1 MKKIVSFILGS
12 ILALNL
18 SVSVANAA
26 AKEVRIAFFLE
37 WASPNQED
45 KVKGTFEKALGVTVK
60 WTNFA
65 TGGEMTEAMMSGD
78 IDISYSQGLTP
89 FVNAA
94 NSKKPITL
102 VDVSILYGMKGTT
115 CVVSNASGISKAN
128 ASSLEGKK
136 VAVALGTMADY
147 VFRETMKVVGADAS
161 KMTIV
166 DMVPEDSAVAL
177 ANGDVA
183 MSCLFGKKSIAT
195 ALKSGKLMLTVKE
208 ASDNGI
214 AGIDITSVTNK
225 FMKENPGMVR
235 TFLEITH
242 DANNRYKA
250 GKSDFNV
257 ISKDATMDVAST
269 KDQMDSFGFPTVDE
283 QMKNYF
289 AKDGILMKYL
299 AIMGEMFATSEN
311 PMLKDYSKVVNT
323 SFLPGN

>member
-1 MKKIVSFILGS
+1 MKKIISVLLGTLVAIS
-12 ILALNL
+12 LNF
-18 SVSVANAA
+18 SVANSA

-45 KVKGTFEKALGVTVK
+45 KVKGAFAKAFGVPVK

-89 FVNAA
+89 FVNAV

-115 CVVSNASGISKAN
+115 CVVANSSGISKAN
-128 ASSLEGKK
+128 ASQLEGKK

-147 VFRETMKVVGADAS
+147 VFKETMRVVGADPK
-161 KMTIV
+161 KMTII

-183 MSCLFGKKSIAT
+183 MSCLFGKKSIGT
-195 ALKSGKLMLTVKE
+195 ALKSGKLMLSVKE
-208 ASDNGI
+208 ASDAGI

-225 FMKENPGMVR
+225 FMKENPGMVK

-242 DANNRYKA
+242 AANERYKA
-250 GKSDFNV
+250 GKSDFAV
-257 ISKDATMDVAST
+257 IAKDATTSVADT
-269 KDQMDSFGFPTVDE
+269 KDQMASFGFPSTKQQKKE
-283 QMKNYF
+283 YF
-289 AKDGILMKYL
+289 GNKGILMTYL
-299 AIMGEMFATSEN
+299 NVMGKMFATAEN
-311 PMLKDYSKVVNT
+311 PALKNYSKVVT
-323 SFLPGN
+323 TKYLPK

>member
-45 KVKGTFEKALGVTVK
+45 KVKGTFEKALGVPVK

-115 CVVSNASGISKAN
+115 CVVSNASGITKAN

-177 ANGDVA
+177 ANGDVV
-183 MSCLFGKKSIAT
+183 MSCLFGKKSIGT
-195 ALKSGKLMLTVKE
+195 ALKSGKLMLSVQE
-208 ASDNGI
+208 ASDAGI
-214 AGIDITSVTNK
+214 AGIDVTSVTNK
-225 FMKENPGMVR
+225 FLKENPGMVK

-242 DANNRYKA
+242 AANDRYKA
-250 GKSDFNV
+250 GKSDFAV
-257 ISKDATMDVAST
+257 IAKDATTSVADT
-269 KDQMDSFGFPTVDE
+269 KDQMSSFGFPSTKQQKKE
-283 QMKNYF
+283 YF
-289 AKDGILMKYL
+289 GKKGILMTYL
-299 AIMGEMFATSEN
+299 NVMGNMFATAEN
-311 PMLKDYSKVVNT
+311 PALKNYSKVVT
-323 SFLPGN
+323 TKYLP

>member
-1 MKKIVSFILGS
+1 MKKIISFILGS

-45 KVKGTFEKALGVTVK
+45 KVKGTFEKAFGVPVK

-115 CVVSNASGISKAN
+115 CVVADSAGITKAN
-128 ASSLEGKK
+128 ASSLEGQK

-195 ALKSGKLMLTVKE
+195 ALKSGQLMLSVKE

-242 DANNRYKA
+242 EANARYKA
-250 GKSDFNV
+250 GKSDMNV
-257 ISKDATMDVAST
+257 ISKDATMDVKST
-269 KDQMDSFGFPTVDE
+269 SDQMASFGFPSVDE
-283 QMKNYF
+283 QMNSYF
-289 AKDGILMKYL
+289 ADNGILMKYL
-299 AIMGEMFATSEN
+299 AIMGEMFATAEN
-311 PMLKDYSKVVNT
+311 PMLKDYSAVVNT

>member
-1 MKKIVSFILGS
+1 MKKIISTILGMMIAFS
-12 ILALNL
+12 LNA
-18 SVSVANAA
+18 SVANAA

-45 KVKGTFEKALGVTVK
+45 KVKGAFAKAFGVPVK

-89 FVNAA
+89 FVNAV

-115 CVVSNASGISKAN
+115 CVVANSSGISKAN
-128 ASSLEGKK
+128 ASQLEGKK

-147 VFRETMKVVGADAS
+147 VFKETMRVVGADPK
-161 KMTIV
+161 KMTII

-183 MSCLFGKKSIAT
+183 MSCLFGKKSIGT
-195 ALKSGKLMLTVKE
+195 ALKSGKLMLSVQE
-208 ASDNGI
+208 ASDAGI
-214 AGIDITSVTNK
+214 AGIDVTSVTNK
-225 FMKENPGMVR
+225 FLKENPGMVK

-242 DANNRYKA
+242 AANERYKA
-250 GKSDFNV
+250 GKSDFAV
-257 ISKDATMDVAST
+257 IAKDATTSVADT
-269 KDQMDSFGFPTVDE
+269 KDQMSSFGFPSTKQQKKE
-283 QMKNYF
+283 YF
-289 AKDGILMKYL
+289 GKKGILMTYL
-299 AIMGEMFATSEN
+299 NVMGNMFATAEN
-311 PMLKDYSKVVNT
+311 PALKNYSKVVT
-323 SFLPGN
+323 TKYLP

>member
-1 MKKIVSFILGS
+1 MKKIIS
-12 ILALNL
+12 ILLGTLVAFSLNF
-18 SVSVANAA
+18 SVANSA

-45 KVKGTFEKALGVTVK
+45 KVKGAFAKAFGVPVK

-89 FVNAA
+89 FVNAV

-115 CVVSNASGISKAN
+115 CVVANSAGISKAN
-128 ASSLEGKK
+128 ASQLEGKK

-147 VFRETMKVVGADAS
+147 VFKETMRVVGADAS

-177 ANGDVA
+177 ANGDVV
-183 MSCLFGKKSIAT
+183 MSCLFGKKSIGT
-195 ALKSGKLMLTVKE
+195 ALKSGKLMLSVKE
-208 ASDNGI
+208 ASDAGI
-214 AGIDITSVTNK
+214 AGIDVTSVTNK
-225 FMKENPGMVR
+225 FMKENPGMVK

-242 DANNRYKA
+242 AANERYKA
-250 GKSDFNV
+250 GKSDFAV
-257 ISKDATMDVAST
+257 IAKDATTTVADT
-269 KDQMDSFGFPTVDE
+269 KDQMSSFGFPSTKQQKKE
-283 QMKNYF
+283 YF
-289 AKDGILMKYL
+289 NKKGILMTYL
-299 AIMGEMFATSEN
+299 NVMGKMFATAEN
-311 PMLKDYSKVVNT
+311 PALKNYSKVVT
-323 SFLPGN
+323 TKYLP

>member
-45 KVKGTFEKALGVTVK
+45 KVKGTFEKAFGVPVK

-115 CVVSNASGISKAN
+115 CVVSNASGITKAN

-242 DANNRYKA
+242 EANDRYKA

-269 KDQMDSFGFPTVDE
+269 KDQMDSFGFPSVDE
-283 QMKNYF
+283 QMNNYF

>member
-1 MKKIVSFILGS
+1 MKKIINILLGTLVAFS
-12 ILALNL
+12 LNF
-18 SVSVANAA
+18 SVANSA

-45 KVKGTFEKALGVTVK
+45 KVKGAFAKAFGVPVK

-89 FVNAA
+89 FVNAV

-115 CVVSNASGISKAN
+115 CVVANSAGISKAN
-128 ASSLEGKK
+128 ASQLEGKK

-147 VFRETMKVVGADAS
+147 VFKETMRVVGADPK
-161 KMTIV
+161 KMTII

-183 MSCLFGKKSIAT
+183 MSCLFGKKSIGT
-195 ALKSGKLMLTVKE
+195 ALKSGKLMLSVKE
-208 ASDNGI
+208 ASDAGI
-214 AGIDITSVTNK
+214 AGIDVTSVTNK
-225 FMKENPGMVR
+225 FMKENPGMVK

-242 DANNRYKA
+242 AANDRYKA
-250 GKSDFNV
+250 GKSDFAV
-257 ISKDATMDVAST
+257 IAKDATTTVADT
-269 KDQMDSFGFPTVDE
+269 KDQMASFGFPSTKE
-283 QMKNYF
+283 QKKEYF
-289 AKDGILMKYL
+289 GKKGILMTYL
-299 AIMGEMFATSEN
+299 NVMGNMFATAEN
-311 PMLKDYSKVVNT
+311 PALKNYSKVVT
-323 SFLPGN
+323 TKYLP

>member
-1 MKKIVSFILGS
+1 MKKIIS
-12 ILALNL
+12 ILLGTLVAFSLNF
-18 SVSVANAA
+18 SVANSA

-45 KVKGTFEKALGVTVK
+45 KVKGAFAKAFGVPVK

-89 FVNAA
+89 FVNAV

-115 CVVSNASGISKAN
+115 CVVANSSGISKAN
-128 ASSLEGKK
+128 ASQLEGKK

-147 VFRETMKVVGADAS
+147 VFKETMRVVGADPK
-161 KMTIV
+161 KMTII

-183 MSCLFGKKSIAT
+183 MSCLFGKKSIGT
-195 ALKSGKLMLTVKE
+195 ALKSGKLMLSVKE
-208 ASDNGI
+208 ASDAGI
-214 AGIDITSVTNK
+214 AGIDVTSVTNK
-225 FMKENPGMVR
+225 FMKENPGMVK

-242 DANNRYKA
+242 AANERYKA
-250 GKSDFNV
+250 GKSDFAV
-257 ISKDATMDVAST
+257 IAKDATTSVADT
-269 KDQMDSFGFPTVDE
+269 KDQMASFGFPSTKQQKKE
-283 QMKNYF
+283 YF
-289 AKDGILMKYL
+289 GNKGILMTYL
-299 AIMGEMFATSEN
+299 NVMGNMFATAEN
-311 PMLKDYSKVVNT
+311 PALKNYSKVVT
-323 SFLPGN
+323 TKYLP

>member
-1 MKKIVSFILGS
+1 MKKIISVLLGTLVVFS
-12 ILALNL
+12 LNF
-18 SVSVANAA
+18 SVANSA

-45 KVKGTFEKALGVTVK
+45 KVKGTFAKAFGVPVK

-89 FVNAA
+89 FVNAV

-115 CVVSNASGISKAN
+115 CVVANSSGISKAN
-128 ASSLEGKK
+128 ASQLEGKK

-147 VFRETMKVVGADAS
+147 VFKETMRVVGADPK
-161 KMTIV
+161 KMTII

-183 MSCLFGKKSIAT
+183 MSCLFGKKSIGT
-195 ALKSGKLMLTVKE
+195 ALKSGKLMLSVKE
-208 ASDNGI
+208 ASDAGI
-214 AGIDITSVTNK
+214 AGIDVTSVTNK
-225 FMKENPGMVR
+225 FMKENPGMVK

-242 DANNRYKA
+242 AANERYKA
-250 GKSDFNV
+250 GKSDFAV
-257 ISKDATMDVAST
+257 IAKDATTSVADT
-269 KDQMDSFGFPTVDE
+269 KDQMSSFGFPSTKQQKKE
-283 QMKNYF
+283 YF
-289 AKDGILMKYL
+289 GKKGILMTYL
-299 AIMGEMFATSEN
+299 NVMGNMFATAEN
-311 PMLKDYSKVVNT
+311 PALKNYSKVVT
-323 SFLPGN
+323 TKYLP

>member
-45 KVKGTFEKALGVTVK
+45 KVKGAFAKAFGVPVK

-89 FVNAA
+89 FVNAV

-115 CVVSNASGISKAN
+115 CVVANSAGISKAN
-128 ASSLEGKK
+128 ASQLEGKK

-147 VFRETMKVVGADAS
+147 VFKETMRVVGADPK
-161 KMTIV
+161 KMTII

-183 MSCLFGKKSIAT
+183 MSCLFGKKSIGT
-195 ALKSGKLMLTVKE
+195 ALKSGKLMLSVKE
-208 ASDNGI
+208 ASDAGI
-214 AGIDITSVTNK
+214 AGIDVTSVTNK
-225 FMKENPGMVR
+225 FMKENPGMVK

-242 DANNRYKA
+242 AANERYKA
-250 GKSDFNV
+250 GKSDFAV
-257 ISKDATMDVAST
+257 IAKDATTSVADT
-269 KDQMDSFGFPTVDE
+269 KDQMASFGFPSTKQQKKE
-283 QMKNYF
+283 YF
-289 AKDGILMKYL
+289 GKKGILMTYL
-299 AIMGEMFATSEN
+299 NVMGKMFATAEN
-311 PMLKDYSKVVNT
+311 PALKNYSKVVT
-323 SFLPGN
+323 TKYLP

>member
-45 KVKGTFEKALGVTVK
+45 KVKGTFEKAFGVPVK

-242 DANNRYKA
+242 EANDRYKA

-269 KDQMDSFGFPTVDE
+269 KDQMESFGFPSVDE
-283 QMKNYF
+283 QMNNYF

>member
-1 MKKIVSFILGS
+1 MKKILSFILGS

-18 SVSVANAA
+18 SISVANAA

-45 KVKGTFEKALGVTVK
+45 KVKGTFEKALGVPVK

-115 CVVSNASGISKAN
+115 CVVANSAGVTKAN
-128 ASSLEGKK
+128 ASQLEGQK

-183 MSCLFGKKSIAT
+183 MSCLFGKKSIAK
-195 ALKSGKLMLTVKE
+195 ALESGKLMLTVQE

-225 FMKENPGMVR
+225 FLKENPGMVR

-250 GKSDFNV
+250 GKSDFGI
-257 ISKDATMDVAST
+257 ISKDATMDVKST
-269 KDQMDSFGFPTVDE
+269 KDQMASFGFPTVDE

-299 AIMGEMFATSEN
+299 KIMGEMFATSEN
-311 PMLKDYSKVVNT
+311 PALKDYSKVVST
-323 SFLPGN
+323 KYLPGM

>member
-1 MKKIVSFILGS
+1 MKKIISFILGS

-45 KVKGTFEKALGVTVK
+45 KVKGTFEKAFGVPVK

-115 CVVSNASGISKAN
+115 CVVSNASGITKAN

-242 DANNRYKA
+242 EANDRYKA

-269 KDQMDSFGFPTVDE
+269 KDQMESFGFPSVDE
-283 QMKNYF
+283 QMNNYF
-289 AKDGILMKYL
+289 AKNGILMKYL

>member
-1 MKKIVSFILGS
+1 MKKIISVLLGTLVAFS
-12 ILALNL
+12 LNF
-18 SVSVANAA
+18 SVANSA

-45 KVKGTFEKALGVTVK
+45 KVKGTFAKAFGVPVK

-89 FVNAA
+89 FVNAV

-115 CVVSNASGISKAN
+115 CVVANSSGISKAN
-128 ASSLEGKK
+128 ASQLEGKK

-147 VFRETMKVVGADAS
+147 VFKETMRVVGADPK
-161 KMTIV
+161 KMTII

-183 MSCLFGKKSIAT
+183 MSCLFGKKSIGT
-195 ALKSGKLMLTVKE
+195 ALKSGKLMLSVKE
-208 ASDNGI
+208 ASDAGI
-214 AGIDITSVTNK
+214 AGIDVTSVTNK
-225 FMKENPGMVR
+225 FMKENPGMVK

-242 DANNRYKA
+242 AANERYKA
-250 GKSDFNV
+250 GKSDFAV
-257 ISKDATMDVAST
+257 IAKDATTSVADT
-269 KDQMDSFGFPTVDE
+269 KDQMSSFGFPSTKQQKKE
-283 QMKNYF
+283 YF
-289 AKDGILMKYL
+289 GKKGILMTYL
-299 AIMGEMFATSEN
+299 NVMGNMFATAEN
-311 PMLKDYSKVVNT
+311 PALKNYSKVVT
-323 SFLPGN
+323 TKYLP

>member
-1 MKKIVSFILGS
+1 MKKIINVLLG
-12 ILALNL
+12 ALVVFSLNF
-18 SVSVANAA
+18 SVANAA

-45 KVKGTFEKALGVTVK
+45 KVKGAFAKAFGVPVK

-89 FVNAA
+89 FVNAV

-115 CVVSNASGISKAN
+115 CVVANSSGISKAN
-128 ASSLEGKK
+128 ASQLEGKK

-147 VFRETMKVVGADAS
+147 VFKETMRVVGADPK
-161 KMTIV
+161 KMTII

-183 MSCLFGKKSIAT
+183 MSCLFGKKSIGT
-195 ALKSGKLMLTVKE
+195 ALKSGKLMLSVKE
-208 ASDNGI
+208 ASDAGI
-214 AGIDITSVTNK
+214 AGIDVTSVTNK
-225 FMKENPGMVR
+225 FMKENPGMVK

-242 DANNRYKA
+242 AANERYKA
-250 GKSDFNV
+250 GKSDFAV
-257 ISKDATMDVAST
+257 IAKDATTSVADT
-269 KDQMDSFGFPTVDE
+269 KDQMSSFGFPSTKE
-283 QMKNYF
+283 QKKEYF
-289 AKDGILMKYL
+289 GKKGILMTYL
-299 AIMGEMFATSEN
+299 NVMGNMFATAEN
-311 PMLKDYSKVVNT
+311 PALKNYSKVVT
-323 SFLPGN
+323 TKYLP

>member
-1 MKKIVSFILGS
+1 MKKIIS
-12 ILALNL
+12 ILLGTLVAFSLNF
-18 SVSVANAA
+18 SVANSA

-45 KVKGTFEKALGVTVK
+45 KVKGAFAKAFGVPVK

-89 FVNAA
+89 FVNAV

-115 CVVSNASGISKAN
+115 CVVANSSGISKAN
-128 ASSLEGKK
+128 ASQLEGKK

-147 VFRETMKVVGADAS
+147 VFKETMRVVGADPK
-161 KMTIV
+161 KMTII

-183 MSCLFGKKSIAT
+183 MSCLFGKKSIGT
-195 ALKSGKLMLTVKE
+195 ALKSGKLMLSVKE
-208 ASDNGI
+208 ASDAGI
-214 AGIDITSVTNK
+214 AGIDVTSVTNK
-225 FMKENPGMVR
+225 FMKENPGMVK

-242 DANNRYKA
+242 AANERYKA
-250 GKSDFNV
+250 GKSDFAV
-257 ISKDATMDVAST
+257 IAKDATTSVADT
-269 KDQMDSFGFPTVDE
+269 KDQMSSFGFPSTKQQKKE
-283 QMKNYF
+283 YF
-289 AKDGILMKYL
+289 GKKGILMTYL
-299 AIMGEMFATSEN
+299 NVMGNMFATAEN
-311 PMLKDYSKVVNT
+311 PALKNYSKVVT
-323 SFLPGN
+323 TKYLP

>member
-1 MKKIVSFILGS
+1 MMIAFS
-12 ILALNL
+12 LNA
-18 SVSVANAA
+18 SVANAA

-45 KVKGTFEKALGVTVK
+45 KVKGAFAKAFGVPVK

-89 FVNAA
+89 FVNAV

-115 CVVSNASGISKAN
+115 CVVANSAGVTKAN
-128 ASSLEGKK
+128 ASQLEGQK

-183 MSCLFGKKSIAT
+183 MSCLFGKKSIAK
-195 ALKSGKLMLTVKE
+195 ALESGKLMLTVQE

-225 FMKENPGMVR
+225 FLKENPGMVR

-250 GKSDFNV
+250 GKSDFGI
-257 ISKDATMDVAST
+257 ISKDATMDVKST
-269 KDQMDSFGFPTVDE
+269 KDQMASFGFPTVDE

-299 AIMGEMFATSEN
+299 KIMGEMFATSEN
-311 PMLKDYSKVVNT
+311 PALKDYSKVVST
-323 SFLPGN
+323 KYLPGM

>member
-1 MKKIVSFILGS
+1 MKKIISTVLGMIIAFS
-12 ILALNL
+12 LNA
-18 SVSVANAA
+18 SVANAA

-45 KVKGTFEKALGVTVK
+45 KVKGAFAKAFGVPVK

-89 FVNAA
+89 FVNAV

-115 CVVSNASGISKAN
+115 CVVANSAGISKAN
-128 ASSLEGKK
+128 ASQLEGKK

-147 VFRETMKVVGADAS
+147 VFKETMRVVGADAS
-161 KMTIV
+161 KMTII

-183 MSCLFGKKSIAT
+183 MSCLFGKKSIGT
-195 ALKSGKLMLTVKE
+195 ALKSGKLMLSVKE
-208 ASDNGI
+208 ASDAGI

-225 FMKENPGMVR
+225 FMKENPGMVK
-235 TFLEITH
+235 TFLEVTH
-242 DANNRYKA
+242 DANKRYKA
-250 GKSDFNV
+250 GKSDFAV
-257 ISKDATMDVAST
+257 IAKDATTSVGDT
-269 KDQMDSFGFPTVDE
+269 KDQMASFGFPSTKQQKKD
-283 QMKNYF
+283 YF
-289 AKDGILMKYL
+289 GKKGILTTYL
-299 AIMGEMFATSEN
+299 NVMGKMFATAEN
-311 PMLKDYSKVVNT
+311 PALKDYSKVVT
-323 SFLPGN
+323 TKYLP

>member
-1 MKKIVSFILGS
+1 MKKIISVLLGTLVAFS
-12 ILALNL
+12 LNF
-18 SVSVANAA
+18 SVANSA

-45 KVKGTFEKALGVTVK
+45 KVKGAFAKAFGVPVK

-89 FVNAA
+89 FVNAV

-115 CVVSNASGISKAN
+115 CVVANSSGISKAN
-128 ASSLEGKK
+128 ASQLEGKK

-147 VFRETMKVVGADAS
+147 VFKETMRVVGADPK
-161 KMTIV
+161 KMTII

-183 MSCLFGKKSIAT
+183 MSCLFGKKSIGT
-195 ALKSGKLMLTVKE
+195 ALKSGKLMLSVKE
-208 ASDNGI
+208 ASDAGI
-214 AGIDITSVTNK
+214 AGIDVTSVTNK
-225 FMKENPGMVR
+225 FMKENPGMVK

-242 DANNRYKA
+242 AANERYKA
-250 GKSDFNV
+250 GKSDFAV
-257 ISKDATMDVAST
+257 IAKDATTSVADT
-269 KDQMDSFGFPTVDE
+269 KDQMSSFGFPSTKQQKKE
-283 QMKNYF
+283 YF
-289 AKDGILMKYL
+289 GKKGILMTYL
-299 AIMGEMFATSEN
+299 NVMGNMFATAEN
-311 PMLKDYSKVVNT
+311 PALKNYSKVVT
-323 SFLPGN
+323 TKYLP

>member
-1 MKKIVSFILGS
+1 MKKIISTILGMMIAFS
-12 ILALNL
+12 LNA
-18 SVSVANAA
+18 SVANAA

-45 KVKGTFEKALGVTVK
+45 KVKGAFAKAFGVPVK

-65 TGGEMTEAMMSGD
+65 TGGEMTEAVMSGD

-89 FVNAA
+89 FVNAV

-115 CVVSNASGISKAN
+115 CVVANSAGITKAN
-128 ASSLEGKK
+128 ASQLEGKK

-147 VFRETMKVVGADAS
+147 VFKETMRVVGANPS
-161 KMTIV
+161 KMTII

-183 MSCLFGKKSIAT
+183 MACLFGKKSIGT
-195 ALKSGKLMLTVKE
+195 ALKSGKLMLSVKE
-208 ASDNGI
+208 ASDAGI

-225 FMKENPGMVR
+225 FMKENPGMVK

-242 DANNRYKA
+242 AANDRYKA
-250 GKSDFNV
+250 GKSDFGV
-257 ISKDATMDVAST
+257 IAKDATTTVADT
-269 KDQMDSFGFPTVDE
+269 KDQMSSFGFPSTKQQKKE
-283 QMKNYF
+283 YF
-289 AKDGILMKYL
+289 GNKGILMTYL
-299 AIMGEMFATSEN
+299 NVMGKMFATAEN
-311 PMLKDYSKVVNT
+311 PALKNYSKVVT
-323 SFLPGN
+323 TKYLP

>member
-1 MKKIVSFILGS
+1 MKKIIS
-12 ILALNL
+12 ILLGTLVAFSLNF
-18 SVSVANAA
+18 SVANSA

-45 KVKGTFEKALGVTVK
+45 KVKGAFAKAFGVPVK

-89 FVNAA
+89 FVNAV

-115 CVVSNASGISKAN
+115 CVVSNSSGISKAN
-128 ASSLEGKK
+128 ASQLEGKK

-147 VFRETMKVVGADAS
+147 VFKETMRVVGADAS

-177 ANGDVA
+177 ANGDVV
-183 MSCLFGKKSIAT
+183 MSCLFGKKSIGT
-195 ALKSGKLMLTVKE
+195 ALKSGKLMLSVKE
-208 ASDNGI
+208 ASDAGI
-214 AGIDITSVTNK
+214 AGIDVTSVTNK
-225 FMKENPGMVR
+225 FMKENPGMVK

-242 DANNRYKA
+242 AANERYKA
-250 GKSDFNV
+250 GKSDFAV
-257 ISKDATMDVAST
+257 IAKDATTTVAET
-269 KDQMDSFGFPTVDE
+269 KDQMASFGFPSTKQQKKE
-283 QMKNYF
+283 YFKKN
-289 AKDGILMKYL
+289 GILMTYL
-299 AIMGEMFATSEN
+299 NVMGKMFATAEN
-311 PMLKDYSKVVNT
+311 PALKNYSKVVT
-323 SFLPGN
+323 TKFLP

>member
-45 KVKGTFEKALGVTVK
+45 KVKGTFEKAFGVPVK

-115 CVVSNASGISKAN
+115 CVVANSAGITKAN
-128 ASSLEGKK
+128 ASSLEGQK

-177 ANGDVA
+177 ANGDVV

-195 ALKSGKLMLTVKE
+195 ALKSGKLMLSVKE

-242 DANNRYKA
+242 EANARYKA
-250 GKSDFNV
+250 GKSDMGV
-257 ISKDATMDVAST
+257 ISKDATMDVKST
-269 KDQMDSFGFPTVDE
+269 SDQMASFGFPSVDE
-283 QMKNYF
+283 QMNSYF
-289 AKDGILMKYL
+289 ADNGILMKYL

>member
-1 MKKIVSFILGS
+1 MKKIIS
-12 ILALNL
+12 ILLGTLVAFSLNF
-18 SVSVANAA
+18 SVANSA

-45 KVKGTFEKALGVTVK
+45 KVKGSFAKAFGVPVK

-89 FVNAA
+89 FVNAV

-115 CVVSNASGISKAN
+115 CVVANSSGISKAN
-128 ASSLEGKK
+128 ASQLEGKK

-147 VFRETMKVVGADAS
+147 VFKETMRVVGADPK
-161 KMTIV
+161 KMTII

-183 MSCLFGKKSIAT
+183 MSCLFGKKSIGT
-195 ALKSGKLMLTVKE
+195 ALKSGKLMLSVKE
-208 ASDNGI
+208 ASDAGI
-214 AGIDITSVTNK
+214 AGIDVTSVTNK
-225 FMKENPGMVR
+225 FMKENPGMVK

-242 DANNRYKA
+242 AANERYKA
-250 GKSDFNV
+250 GKSDFAV
-257 ISKDATMDVAST
+257 IAKDATTSVADT
-269 KDQMDSFGFPTVDE
+269 KDQMSSFGFPSTKQQKKE
-283 QMKNYF
+283 YF
-289 AKDGILMKYL
+289 GKKGILMTYL
-299 AIMGEMFATSEN
+299 NVMGNMFATAEN
-311 PMLKDYSKVVNT
+311 PALKNYSKVVT
-323 SFLPGN
+323 TKYLP